1 MGNTHFL
8 GAALAFLGLAFAQDK
23 RCWRSSPCTGPAAP
37 AFEGPWEK
45 NNFAPAERFVKPRTV
60 NTMRGARIGDYR
72 ESHEIK
78 GNGSALVF
86 DFGVEVGGIVS
97 FGYKTTAN
105 VSIGL
110 AFTESK
116 DYIGYG
122 SDSSNGMFRGPDGAV
137 YATVKLANETQKWT
151 MPNQSLRGGFRYLT
165 MFLNNTG
172 ADTVVQLTNI
182 ETEIAFQPTW
192 PNMRAYQG
200 YFHSSDETLNK
211 IWYMGAYTLQT
222 NCVPT
227 NTGRQVPMLSRGW
240 ANNAT
245 LGPGA
250 TIIVDGA
257 KRDRAVWPGDMGIA
271 VPSIYFSTGDLES
284 IKNALQVLFDYQVRL
299 FCPTALLTA
308 QSPDGSFPE
317 AGPPLLQR
325 NSDSTFVVA
334 KILLTFQPTTCGAW
348 SASTTTSCTPATLRS
363 STATGRSTPKR
374 STSSSARST
383 TAAC

>member
-1 MGNTHFL
+1 MGNARFL
-8 GAALAFLGLAFAQDK
+8 GALAFLGLAFAQDK
-23 RCWRSSPCTGPAAP
+23 RCWRNSPCTGPAAP

-45 NNFAPAERFVKPRTV
+45 NNFAPASRFVKPRTV
-60 NTMRGARIGDYR
+60 HTLRGVLIGDYQPK
-72 ESHEIK
+72 HEIK

-97 FGYKTTAN
+97 FGYQATGNA
-105 VSIGL
+105 SIGL

-116 DYIGYG
+116 NYIGYA

-137 YATVKLANETQKWT
+137 SAAVKPANDTQKWT
-151 MPNQSLRGGFRYLT
+151 MPNRSLRGGFRYLT
-165 MFLNNTG
+165 IFLN
-172 ADTVVQLTNI
+172 DTDASTSVQLTNI

-299 FCPTALLTA
+299 LL
-308 QSPDGSFPE
+308 PDGH
-317 AGPPLLQR
+317 
-325 NSDSTFVVA
+325 N
-334 KILLTFQPTTCGAW
+334 
-348 SASTTTSCTPATLRS
+348 
-363 STATGRSTPKR
+363 
-374 STSSSARST
+374 
-383 TAAC
+383 